1 MIKQIS
7 IFAGAIALSCA
18 LSVAAQPYPSKP
30 LRLIVPYPPGGTGD
44 ALCREMAARM
54 STVGAEGAPNTPAQF
69 AAFFRAEMDKN
80 GRLIR
85 ELGLKA
91 E

>member
-1 MIKQIS
+1 MIHS
-7 IFAGAIALSCA
+7 IRVLAGAIGLACT

-30 LRLIVPYPPGGTGD
+30 LRLIVPYPPGGIGD
-44 ALCREMAARM
+44 ALCR
-54 STVGAEGAPNTPAQF
+54 
-69 AAFFRAEMDKN
+69 EMDKN